1 MWSLIYSLWFVLIK
15 YEYVDRLC
23 SYWKTDKF
31 ISTCTLT
38 FNNFSPAFLIMYGKV
53 LLNSLRTCLLM
64 SEIVTK
70 HTFIFHQIN
79 IQIFIQYC
87 IKKNPMTKQ
96 SRHLFLHMY
105 IKLTKK
111 KYCIILLCHNDL
123 LYIWFVP

>member
-1 MWSLIYSLWFVLIK
+1 MLTDYVVIEKQTSLSVH
-15 YEYVDRLC
+15 
-23 SYWKTDKF
+23 
-31 ISTCTLT
+31 TLT

-64 SEIVTK
+64 SEIVTL

-96 SRHLFLHMY
+96 SMSFVRHLFLY
-105 IKLTKK
+105 KIDQKK
-111 KYCIILLCHNDL
+111 ILYN
-123 LYIWFVP
+123 ITVS